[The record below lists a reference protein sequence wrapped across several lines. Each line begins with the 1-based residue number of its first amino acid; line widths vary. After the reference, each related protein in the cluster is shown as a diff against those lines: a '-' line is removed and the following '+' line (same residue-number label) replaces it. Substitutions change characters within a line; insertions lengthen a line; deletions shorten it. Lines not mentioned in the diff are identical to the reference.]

1 MSTLPNT
8 RPVVMLAG
16 SRDLAPGHA
25 AVAPV
30 VSTLVTAGVHLVTG
44 CAVGA
49 DQLVIRAA
57 VALGPPGVS
66 ALSVLAAHG
75 PVSPS
80 WSAARYSAPG
90 AWSGSAVADVAAA
103 MLAGVSVSWWAG
115 GGPDLE
121 LRTRLARR
129 SLSAVRLVA
138 AGGPGSGLVAWPSRL
153 PPLPFRD
160 GPWPSCGS
168 GTWASVAAA
177 ARLDLPV
184 VVIPVGSL
192 LDVPLSSWPVLTSG
206 GQWSPV
212 ALVTHAGAALWSPP
226 LSFAL

>member
-1 MSTLPNT
+1 MTSPM
-8 RPVVMLAG
+8 VMLAG
-16 SRDLAPGHA
+16 SRDLAPGA
-25 AVAPV
+25 ADIASV
-30 VSTLVTAGVHLVTG
+30 VTTLVRAGVRLVTG
-44 CAVGA
+44 CAKGA
-49 DQLVIRAA
+49 DALVIRAA
-57 VALGPPGVS
+57 LDLGSAGVS

-80 WSAARYSAPG
+80 WSATHHTAPG

-115 GGPDLE
+115 GGPDLD
-121 LRTRLARR
+121 LRARLARR
-129 SLSAVRLVA
+129 SLAAVRLLA

-177 ARLDLPV
+177 TRLGLPV
-184 VVIPVGSL
+184 VVVPVGSL
-192 LDVPLSSWPVLTSG
+192 LDVPLSSWPVLTPG

-226 LSFAL
+226 LSLTL